1 MNAILDFIDSVWAK
15 FKARRAAKAAADLQA
30 GADILAQAQREAD
43 EMEAARK
50 SLDAELSATPATPAP
65 PAAPPVAA
73 PPTPKP

>member
-1 MNAILDFIDSVWAK
+1 MNALLDWLDKLWGALKARKATKAAEDVVRGQEILDQ
-15 FKARRAAKAAADLQA
+15 AAQ
-30 GADILAQAQREAD
+30 EAD

-50 SLDAELSATPATPAP
+50 SLDRELSATPATPAP